1 MNTTRIR
8 PPLTWGGQYFPIMV
22 SLALSV
28 VLLGV
33 SLPVSGTETGQA
45 VRDFSH
51 DPNPSRYHPLP
62 RQDVLIENAIV
73 LDGLGGKLEQADV
86 LLRDG
91 LITALGQDLEPGDGV
106 VRIDAEGRWVTPG
119 IIDIHSHNGT
129 YSLPLTSQS
138 FDTLDISE
146 LSDPNAAATWI
157 EHAINVQ
164 DLAYTAALRAGVTT
178 LQVLPGSVPLFGGR
192 TVVLKPIPASTVFD
206 MKFPGAPQGIKMA
219 CGENPKSYFGEDGR
233 APTSRQG
240 EVAMMRAAFLRAGK
254 YRRDW
259 QAHWDRPGKVPE
271 PERDLQLDTL
281 TAVLEGELQ
290 VHLHCYRADDIAVML
305 ALADEFG
312 FRIAAIHHATEAYK
326 VPELLRGHGSCA
338 AVWSD
343 WWGYKQEAV
352 DAIRENAAYVDAA
365 GACAVMH
372 SDGPLMGQKLNL
384 EAGKALAAG
393 QRAGLPLEPEQA
405 IRWLTSNAAITLGLQ
420 DRIGQL
426 SVGYNADLVIWSHNP
441 FSIYAHVEQVFID
454 GARVFDRDDAGR
466 QPQSDAEL
474 GIAAREL
481 QP

>member
-1 MNTTRIR
+1 
-8 PPLTWGGQYFPIMV
+8 
-22 SLALSV
+22 
-28 VLLGV
+28 
-33 SLPVSGTETGQA
+33 
-45 VRDFSH
+45 
-51 DPNPSRYHPLP
+51 LP

-86 LLRDG
+86 LLQDG
-91 LITALGQDLEPGDGV
+91 LVAALGQDLKAGEGV
-106 VRIDAEGRWVTPG
+106 VRIDAQGRWLTPG
-119 IIDIHSHNGT
+119 LIDIHSHNGT

-164 DLAYTAALRAGVTT
+164 DLAFTAALRSGVTT

-192 TVVLKPIPASTVFD
+192 TVVLKPIPASTIFD

-219 CGENPKSYFGEDGR
+219 CGENPKSHFGEDGR

-240 EVAMMRAAFLRAGK
+240 EVAMMRSAFLRAQK
-254 YRRDW
+254 YRQEWQVYRDK
-259 QAHWDRPGKVPE
+259 PGRSTQ

-281 TAVLEGELQ
+281 AAVLGGELQ

-312 FRIAAIHHATEAYK
+312 FRSAAIHHATEAYK
-326 VPELLRGHGSCA
+326 VPELLREHASCA
-338 AVWSD
+338 AVWAD
-343 WWGYKQEAV
+343 WWGYKPEAS
-352 DAIRENAAYVDAA
+352 DAIRENAAFVDAA

-393 QRAGLPLEPEQA
+393 QRAGLPLGPEHA
-405 IRWLTSNAAITLGLQ
+405 IRWLTSNAAMTLGLQ

-426 SVGYNADLVIWSHNP
+426 SAGYNADVVIWSHNP
-441 FSIYAHVEQVFID
+441 FSIYAHAEQVFID
-454 GARVFDRDDAGR
+454 GALVFDRNDAGR
-466 QPQSDAEL
+466 QPLSDAEL